1 MRFNL
6 ILVGMVGLI
15 GCAAALPENLKA
27 FKEQGDELYALDPE
41 SGENPERHLG
51 HAERHLKS
59 GKKGSKKAKAGKKAG
74 KC

>member
-1 MRFNL
+1 
-6 ILVGMVGLI
+6 MVGLI

-27 FKEQGDELYALDPE
+27 FKEQGDELYAQDPE
-41 SGENPERHLG
+41 SGENLER